1 MIPLPF
7 GIRPVGLPENRCDFH
22 CVQITHGRPVHL
34 LYRNARNLAALRDR
48 QWFAMCDK
56 GEEAVDGSQT
66 TVAGADGYFLSFSR
80 CCKNASTSAAS
91 RSDSDSA
98 VISRRL
104 RSETKRTN
112 SFHVSR
118 YDITVGAGQ
127 ISLLPHPFVEER
139 MQQLCEG
146 IRFQSDPPVFCSV
159 AAPFFR
165 KRSLAS
171 CSSSGVMFR

>member
-7 GIRPVGLPENRCDFH
+7 GIRPVGLPENRCDIH

-80 CCKNASTSAAS
+80 CCKNANTSAAS

-104 RSETKRTN
+104 RSETKRSN

-118 YDITVGAGQ
+118 YDITVGRDR
-127 ISLLPHPFVEER
+127 F
-139 MQQLCEG
+139 LCCP
-146 IRFQSDPPVFCSV
+146 IHSWKN
-159 AAPFFR
+159 A
-165 KRSLAS
+165 
-171 CSSSGVMFR
+171 CSSFAREYGFIATLRFSAVLPRRSFENVRSPRAAALV